1 MWAWRQPALM
11 ATTDTTLTL
20 ARLTA
25 TTGLIGLW
33 VAYSSGLVLGTAGD
47 TVGAAAGGAATT
59 AVAATAGVDTAI
71 TDARDMAD
79 EGTVDT
85 VMLDEVTPDGATR
98 VVDSEVT
105 RSTAAEVV
113 STVEQLAGSMAA
125 VADSTVVAVATAAAD
140 IDNRL

>member
-1 MWAWRQPALM
+1 MWAWRQPALT

-47 TVGAAAGGAATT
+47 TVGAAAGAAIT
-59 AVAATAGVDTAI
+59 AVGATAGAVTAI

-85 VMLDEVTPDGATR
+85 VMLDEVTPGGATR

-113 STVEQLAGSMAA
+113 FTVEELAGSMVA
-125 VADSTVVAVATAAAD
+125 VADSTVAAVATAAAD
-140 IDNRL
+140 IGNRL